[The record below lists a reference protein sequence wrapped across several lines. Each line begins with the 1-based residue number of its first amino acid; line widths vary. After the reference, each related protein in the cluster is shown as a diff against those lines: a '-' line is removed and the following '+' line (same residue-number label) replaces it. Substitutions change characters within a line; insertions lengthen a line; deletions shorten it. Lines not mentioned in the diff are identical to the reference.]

1 MVTLKN
7 YFHFEKHALESID
20 AIIQR
25 LSSSF
30 VSVENREFQK
40 ACALEVSNLP
50 SQLREYLTKIASNL
64 CNEGYYVLSGFKID
78 DEKIGDSPAH
88 WDAPWENPRYLREE
102 IFQCLISSAIGS
114 LFGWRTQ
121 ENGRLLRHI
130 VPIKSDENE
139 QLGGSSKTPLFWHT
153 EEAFHPGRADYF
165 SLMCYR
171 NTECVETLFVNINQ
185 LELDEKIKNI
195 LYQDRFFVNPDQS
208 HMPHNNISNHWRMQ
222 SEQFN
227 KMKKMLMEPLKC
239 PVLYGTKEYPMMTV
253 DQAFMFVPDKDHEA
267 KIALDAFY
275 EALDKKAI
283 KIIMNPGDIVIIDN
297 LATAHA
303 RASYKPY
310 YGPRQRWMR
319 RVNIRNGRRA
329 YLNYSEYDNSY
340 IME

>member
-1 MVTLKN
+1 MVKLKN

-20 AIIQR
+20 VIIQR

-139 QLGGSSKTPLFWHT
+139 QLGGSSKTPLFL
-153 EEAFHPGRADYF
+153 AYRRSF
-165 SLMCYR
+165 SSR
-171 NTECVETLFVNINQ
+171 KSRLF
-185 LELDEKIKNI
+185 
-195 LYQDRFFVNPDQS
+195 
-208 HMPHNNISNHWRMQ
+208 
-222 SEQFN
+222 
-227 KMKKMLMEPLKC
+227 
-239 PVLYGTKEYPMMTV
+239 
-253 DQAFMFVPDKDHEA
+253 
-267 KIALDAFY
+267 
-275 EALDKKAI
+275 
-283 KIIMNPGDIVIIDN
+283 
-297 LATAHA
+297 
-303 RASYKPY
+303 
-310 YGPRQRWMR
+310 
-319 RVNIRNGRRA
+319 
-329 YLNYSEYDNSY
+329 
-340 IME
+340 

>member
-1 MVTLKN
+1 
-7 YFHFEKHALESID
+7 
-20 AIIQR
+20 
-25 LSSSF
+25 
-30 VSVENREFQK
+30 
-40 ACALEVSNLP
+40 
-50 SQLREYLTKIASNL
+50 
-64 CNEGYYVLSGFKID
+64 
-78 DEKIGDSPAH
+78 
-88 WDAPWENPRYLREE
+88 
-102 IFQCLISSAIGS
+102 
-114 LFGWRTQ
+114 
-121 ENGRLLRHI
+121 
-130 VPIKSDENE
+130 
-139 QLGGSSKTPLFWHT
+139 
-153 EEAFHPGRADYF
+153 
-165 SLMCYR
+165 MCYR

-239 PVLYGTKEYPMMTV
+239 PVLYGAKEYPMMTV

-310 YGPRQRWMR
+310 YGPRQRWIR